1 MTLFIGVDPGLHGA
15 VAILDQAGAVVLVAA
30 PGQARRSRR
39 SATDRGVRPPCVRRQ
54 GGSMSANPVT
64 PAPFN
69 WKNPNY
75 LPVFQARTERLR
87 RLRANREMLPAL
99 HHYYAEHPAQFISDW
114 GLTLDPR
121 NVERGLPTAI
131 PFLLF
136 PRQVEWVTWLLE
148 RWHAG
153 EPGITEKTR
162 DMGMSWLTVAVA
174 CTFCLFNRGMVI
186 GFGSRKEEYV
196 DMRGSPKAL
205 FEKARF
211 FLSHLPPEF
220 LGGWDRDKHAP
231 HMRILF
237 PGTDS
242 AMTGE
247 SGDGIGRG
255 DRTSIYFVD
264 EAAFLER
271 PQLVDA
277 SLSATTN
284 CRQDISTPNGRSN
297 SFATRRHS
305 GKIPVFSFHW
315 TQDPR
320 KDRAWYEKQIAELD
334 PVTVAQEIDIDY
346 SGSVEGVL
354 IPSAWVQAAVGAHL
368 TLGIE
373 PTGSKHGALD
383 VADLGSDMCAFAGRH
398 GIVLEYAKS
407 WSGKGSHIYNTVV
420 RAFGICDEMGYD
432 SFFYDADGL
441 GAGVRGDADRLRED
455 REASSQ
461 RYISDQPFRGS
472 GAVWSPDGEMVRK
485 RKNKDF
491 FANAKAQAWWS
502 LRLRFEATYRA
513 VVEGM
518 PYVKDDLVSI
528 DPKCGELLPLL
539 LELSQ
544 PTYSINSVGK
554 VLVDKQPDGTRSPN
568 LADAVMIA
576 FQPATN
582 IAALWARLGE

>member
-1 MTLFIGVDPGLHGA
+1 
-15 VAILDQAGAVVLVAA
+15 
-30 PGQARRSRR
+30 
-39 SATDRGVRPPCVRRQ
+39 
-54 GGSMSANPVT
+54 MSANPLPTV
-64 PAPFN
+64 ARFD

-75 LPVFQARTERLR
+75 LPVFQARTERLK

-99 HHYYAEHPAQFISDW
+99 HHYYAENPAQFINDF
-114 GLTLDPR
+114 GMTADPR

-153 EPGITEKTR
+153 EPGITEKSR
-162 DMGMSWLTVAVA
+162 DFGMSWLTIATA
-174 CTFCLFNRGMVI
+174 CTLCLFNRGMVI
-186 GFGSRKEEYV
+186 GFGSRKQEYV
-196 DMRGSPKAL
+196 DLKGSPKAL

-220 LGGWDRDKHAP
+220 LGGWDGDKHAP

-242 AMTGE
+242 ALTGE

-284 CRQDISTPNGRSN
+284 CRQDISTPNGRAN
-297 SFATRRHS
+297 SFAIRRHS
-305 GKIPVFSFHW
+305 GKIPVFSCHW

-320 KDRAWYEKQIAELD
+320 RDRAWYQRQTEILDAVTLAAEL
-334 PVTVAQEIDIDY
+334 DIDY

-354 IPSAWVQAAVGAHL
+354 IPSSWVQAAVGAHL

-373 PTGSKHGALD
+373 PTGTRHGALD
-383 VADLGSDMCAFAGRH
+383 VADMGADKNAFAGRH
-398 GIVLEYAKS
+398 GIVLEHIHS
-407 WSGKGSHIYNTVV
+407 WSGKNSDIYQTVV
-420 RAFGICDEMGYD
+420 RAFNYCDDYGYQAFWFD
-432 SFFYDADGL
+432 GDGL
-441 GAGVRGDADRLRED
+441 GAGCRGDARRINED
-455 REASSQ
+455 RQAAGRE
-461 RYISDQPFRGS
+461 YVDDQPFRGS
-472 GAVWSPDGEMVRK
+472 AAVYNPDGEMVPK
-485 RKNKDF
+485 RKNKDLF
-491 FANAKAQAWWS
+491 LNAKSQAWWA
-502 LRLRFEATYRA
+502 LRMRFQATYRA
-513 VVEGM
+513 VVEKM
-518 PYVKDDLVSI
+518 PYMADDLISI
-528 DPKCGELLPLL
+528 DPKCEELLPLL

-554 VLVDKQPDGTRSPN
+554 IQIDKAPDGARSPN
-568 LADAVMIA
+568 IADSVMIS
-576 FQPATN
+576 FQPSTRSLE
-582 IAALWARLGE
+582 IWTKLGQ